1 MKLDLQMKLK
11 QTLAPQLIQSLRLL
25 QMPLLKLEQ
34 VIRQEL
40 STNPLLE
47 EVEPTEETEE
57 MAKVS
62 ETEEEVQI
70 DPQLDKINW
79 DDYLSDENQISF
91 KEERERGEEKWER
104 TPVLEKT
111 LYDHLIEQLH
121 FSRLDKEEV
130 KIGEYIIGNIDE
142 RGYLVCSTEEIASA
156 LDVPVE
162 KVSKVLSLIQ
172 TFDPPGVGAKD
183 LRESLLIQL
192 KSKGFEDT
200 LAYRIVQDH
209 INELEKKSLSQL
221 SRLLGVSFEE
231 VQKAMDFIKTLNPSP
246 AMGRFT
252 RAATPVVPDLVVEKI
267 GDEFVVFHNDKNVP
281 RLRINP
287 AYKDLLKKD
296 KGNSLETKNYIKGKL
311 DQAKWLLNS
320 INQRRST
327 MIKVMEKI
335 VEEQKDFFER
345 GPSFL
350 KPLTMESIAEK
361 VGMNVAT
368 VSRVSNSKYAQ
379 TPQGMFEIRYF
390 FNTGVSKEN
399 GEELS
404 KRNVK
409 IMIEEHI
416 KSENP
421 ARPLS
426 DQELFFLLKKDGINI
441 ARRTVSKYREELKI
455 LPARFR
461 KRIVKENSDNFS
473 EGVVTTPSLDSSCPP
488 EADPCPPAGE
498 VPSAETDSI

>member
-25 QMPLLKLEQ
+25 QMPLLRLEQ

-47 EVEPTEETEE
+47 EVEPSEETTS
-57 MAKVS
+57 VS
-62 ETEEEVQI
+62 ENQEEAQI

-79 DDYLSDENQISF
+79 EDYLGDENEIPF
-91 KEERERGEEKWER
+91 REEKDKGEERWEK

-121 FSRLDKEEV
+121 FSKSDKEEL

-142 RGYLVCSTEEIASA
+142 SGYLVCSLEEIASA
-156 LDVPVE
+156 LDVPPE
-162 KVSKVLSLIQ
+162 RVSKVLSLIQ
-172 TFDPPGVGAKD
+172 TFDPSGVGAED

-192 KSKGFEDT
+192 REKGLEET
-200 LAYRIVQDH
+200 LAYRIVRDH
-209 INELEKKSLSQL
+209 LNELKRKSLSQL
-221 SRLLGVSFEE
+221 SRLMGTSFEQ
-231 VQKAMDFIKTLNPSP
+231 VQKAMDFIRTLNPIP
-246 AMGRFT
+246 AMGKFSRP
-252 RAATPVVPDLVVEKI
+252 ATPVMPDLIVEKI
-267 GDEFVVFHNDKNVP
+267 GEEFVVYHNDKNIP

-287 AYKDLLKKD
+287 AYKDLLRKD
-296 KGNSLETKNYIKGKL
+296 KGNSPETKNYIKGKL
-311 DQAKWLLNS
+311 EQAKWLLNS

-345 GPSFL
+345 GISFL
-350 KPLTMESIAEK
+350 KPLTMEHIAEK

-368 VSRVSNSKYAQ
+368 ISRVSNSKYVQ
-379 TPQGMFEIRYF
+379 TPQGVFEIRYF
-390 FNTGVSKEN
+390 FNTGLSKEN

-409 IMIEEHI
+409 KIIEELI
-416 KSENP
+416 KKENP
-421 ARPLS
+421 AKPLS
-426 DQELFFLLKKDGINI
+426 DQELFNLLKKEGINI

-461 KRIVKENSDNFS
+461 KRIVKENSNA
-473 EGVVTTPSLDSSCPP
+473 VVTAPSSDSS
-488 EADPCPPAGE
+488 
-498 VPSAETDSI
+498 

>member
-1 MKLDLQMKLK
+1 MKLELQMKLK
-11 QTLAPQLIQSLRLL
+11 QVLAPQLIQSLRLL
-25 QMPLLKLEQ
+25 QMPMLRLEQ

-47 EVEPTEETEE
+47 EVEPTEETANVSDNQEE
-57 MAKVS
+57 TQV
-62 ETEEEVQI
+62 

-79 DDYLSDENQISF
+79 EDYVSAENEIPF
-91 KEERERGEEKWER
+91 REERDKGEKRWER

-121 FSRLDKEEV
+121 FSKLDKEEV

-142 RGYLVCSTEEIASA
+142 SGYLVCSTEEIASS
-156 LDVPVE
+156 LDVSPE
-162 KVSKVLSLIQ
+162 KVSKVLSIIQ
-172 TFDPPGVGAKD
+172 TFDPSGVGAKD

-192 KSKGFEDT
+192 KEKGFEDT
-200 LAYRIVQDH
+200 LAYRIVRDH
-209 INELEKKSLSQL
+209 INELERKSLSQL
-221 SRLLGVSFEE
+221 SRLLGISFEE

-246 AMGRFT
+246 ATGKFT
-252 RAATPVVPDLVVEKI
+252 RAATPVVPDLIVDKI
-267 GDEFVVFHNDKNVP
+267 GDEFVVYHNDKNMP

-287 AYKDLLKKD
+287 AYKDLLRRD
-296 KGNSLETKNYIKGKL
+296 KGKSSETKNYIKGKL
-311 DQAKWLLNS
+311 EQAKWLLNS

-327 MIKVMEKI
+327 MIRVMEMI
-335 VEEQKDFFER
+335 VEEQKDFFEN

-350 KPLTMESIAEK
+350 KPLTMESIAER
-361 VGMNVAT
+361 VGMHVAT
-368 VSRVSNSKYAQ
+368 VSRVSNSKYVQ
-379 TPQGMFEIRYF
+379 TPRGVFEIRYF

-409 IMIEEHI
+409 RIIEEHI
-416 KSENP
+416 KKENP

-426 DQELFFLLKKDGINI
+426 DQELFNLLKKDGINI

-461 KRIVKENSDNFS
+461 KRIVKENSNS
-473 EGVVTTPSLDSSCPP
+473 SPEGVVITPSSDSTRTTAP
-488 EADPCPPAGE
+488 
-498 VPSAETDSI
+498 

>member
-1 MKLDLQMKLK
+1 MKLK
-11 QTLAPQLIQSLRLL
+11 LEPTLRQTLAPQLIQSLRLL
-25 QMPLLKLEQ
+25 QMPILKLEQ

-47 EVEPTEETEE
+47 EVEPIEETTEATNAQE
-57 MAKVS
+57 N
-62 ETEEEVQI
+62 EEEPQL
-70 DPQLDKINW
+70 DPQLDRINW
-79 DDYLSDENQISF
+79 DDYLSDENEIPF
-91 KEERERGEEKWER
+91 REEKEEGEKGWER

-121 FSRLDKEEV
+121 FSRLNKEEI

-142 RGYLVCSTEEIASA
+142 SGYLVCSTEEIASA
-156 LDVPVE
+156 LDVLPE
-162 KVSKVLSLIQ
+162 KVSKVLSIIQ
-172 TFDPPGVGAKD
+172 TFDPSGVGARD

-192 KSKGFEDT
+192 KEKGFEDT
-200 LAYRIVQDH
+200 LAYRIVRDH
-209 INELEKKSLSQL
+209 LNELEKKSLSQL
-221 SRLLGVSFEE
+221 SRLLGISFEE
-231 VQKAMDFIKTLNPSP
+231 VQKAMDFIKTLNPKP

-252 RAATPVVPDLVVEKI
+252 RPATPVVPDLIVEKI
-267 GDEFVVFHNDKNVP
+267 GDEFVVYHNDKNVP

-287 AYKDLLKKD
+287 AYRELLKKGKD
-296 KGNSLETKNYIKGKL
+296 NSLETKNYVRGKL

-345 GPSFL
+345 GPSLL
-350 KPLTMESIAEK
+350 KPLTMETIAEK

-368 VSRVSNSKYAQ
+368 ISRVSNSKYVQ

-409 IMIEEHI
+409 KIIEEFI
-416 KSENP
+416 KKENP

-426 DQELFFLLKKDGINI
+426 DQELFGLLKKEGINI

-461 KRIVKENSDNFS
+461 KRIVKENSNTPS
-473 EGVVTTPSLDSSCPP
+473 EAAVTTLSSDSS
-488 EADPCPPAGE
+488 
-498 VPSAETDSI
+498 

>member
-25 QMPLLKLEQ
+25 QMPILKLEQ

-47 EVEPTEETEE
+47 EAEPTEEKEDAASVAENEE
-57 MAKVS
+57 PV
-62 ETEEEVQI
+62 EL

-79 DDYLSDENQISF
+79 DDYLGDENDIPF
-91 KEERERGEEKWER
+91 REEREKGEKRWER

-111 LYDHLIEQLH
+111 LYDHLLEQLH

-142 RGYLVCSTEEIASA
+142 GGYLTCSIEEIASA
-156 LDVPVE
+156 LDVSPE
-162 KVSKVLSLIQ
+162 KASKVLSVIR
-172 TFDPPGVGAKD
+172 TFDPPGVGARD
-183 LRESLLIQL
+183 LRESLLTQL
-192 KSKGFEDT
+192 KDKGFEET
-200 LAYRIVQDH
+200 LAYRIVRDH
-209 INELEKKSLSQL
+209 LNEMGRKSLSQL
-221 SRLLGVSFEE
+221 SRLVGTSFEE
-231 VQKAMDFIKTLNPSP
+231 VQKATDFIKTLNPTP
-246 AMGRFT
+246 AMGKFT
-252 RAATPVVPDLVVEKI
+252 RPATPVVPDLIVEKI
-267 GDEFVVFHNDKNVP
+267 GDEFVVFHNDKNIP
-281 RLRINP
+281 RLRVNP
-287 AYKDLLKKD
+287 AYRDLLKKD
-296 KGNSLETKNYIKGKL
+296 KSDSAETKNYIREKL

-345 GPSFL
+345 GSSFL
-350 KPLTMESIAEK
+350 KPLTMEFIADK

-368 VSRVSNSKYAQ
+368 ISRVSNSKYVQ
-379 TPQGMFEIRYF
+379 TPQGVFEIRYF
-390 FNTGVSKEN
+390 FNPGVSREN

-409 IMIEEHI
+409 RIIEELI
-416 KSENP
+416 RNENP
-421 ARPLS
+421 ATPLS
-426 DQELFFLLKKDGINI
+426 DQELFGLLKKEGINI

-455 LPARFR
+455 MSARFR
-461 KRIVKENSDNFS
+461 KRIVKEKPNSS
-473 EGVVTTPSLDSSCPP
+473 PERVVTTPSS
-488 EADPCPPAGE
+488 
-498 VPSAETDSI
+498 DSI

>member
-11 QTLAPQLIQSLRLL
+11 QVLAPQLIQSLRLL
-25 QMPLLKLEQ
+25 QMPILKLEQ

-57 MAKVS
+57 IANVS
-62 ETEEEVQI
+62 ENEEEAQL

-79 DDYLSDENQISF
+79 DDYLGDENQISF
-91 KEERERGEEKWER
+91 REEKDDGEKRWER

-142 RGYLVCSTEEIASA
+142 SGYLVCSTEEMASA
-156 LDVPVE
+156 LDVSPE
-162 KVSKVLSLIQ
+162 KVSKVLSIIQ
-172 TFDPPGVGAKD
+172 NFDPLGVGAKD

-192 KSKGFEDT
+192 KEKGFEET
-200 LAYRIVQDH
+200 LAYRIVRDH
-209 INELEKKSLSQL
+209 LNELEKKSLSQL
-221 SRLLGVSFEE
+221 SRLLGISFEE
-231 VQKAMDFIKTLNPSP
+231 VQKAMDFIKTLNPKP

-252 RAATPVVPDLVVEKI
+252 RPATPVVPDLIVEKI
-267 GDEFVVFHNDKNVP
+267 GDEYVVYHNDKNIP
-281 RLRINP
+281 RLRINR

-296 KGNSLETKNYIKGKL
+296 KGNSPETKNYIKGKL
-311 DQAKWLLNS
+311 EQAKWLLNS

-335 VEEQKDFFER
+335 VEEQKDFFVR
-345 GPSFL
+345 GLSFL
-350 KPLTMESIAEK
+350 KPLTMEFIAEK
-361 VGMNVAT
+361 VGMHVAT
-368 VSRVSNSKYAQ
+368 ISRVSNSKYVQ
-379 TPQGMFEIRYF
+379 TPQGVFEIRYF
-390 FNTGVSKEN
+390 FNTGVSKES

-409 IMIEEHI
+409 RIIEELI
-416 KSENP
+416 KKENP
-421 ARPLS
+421 AKPFS
-426 DQELFFLLKKDGINI
+426 DQELFNLLKKEGINI

-461 KRIVKENSDNFS
+461 KRIATEKSDSSS
-473 EGVVTTPSLDSSCPP
+473 ERVVTTPSSDSS
-488 EADPCPPAGE
+488 
-498 VPSAETDSI
+498 